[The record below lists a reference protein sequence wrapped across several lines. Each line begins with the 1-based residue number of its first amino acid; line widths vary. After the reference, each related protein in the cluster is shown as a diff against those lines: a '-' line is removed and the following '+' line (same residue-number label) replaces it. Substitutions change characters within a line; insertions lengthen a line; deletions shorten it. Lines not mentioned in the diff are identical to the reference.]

1 MFSIGSGSRYRPD
14 AGREVLREGVDY
26 LFMDFMSESTLPRA
40 YLKKRQGRPGFDEK
54 WLTRS
59 LEAFLPPA
67 ERHGTTI
74 VTNAGAA
81 NPRAAG
87 EAALDV
93 AREAGVSLD
102 VSVVTGDECTDLLR
116 ARAREF
122 DVDPGTMLSANAYIG
137 AEEIVGALGGPV
149 GRDGAHD
156 RDGVHLVVGGRIADH
171 SLIVAPIV
179 YEFGWDLD
187 QWAELGQA
195 TAIAQLLE
203 CDYQATGGYFME
215 PGRKP
220 VPDPHVLGLPIADVY
235 ESGRAVIRKP
245 EGSGGRIDRA
255 TLREQLF
262 YEIHDPSAKLTPDVT
277 ADLTAVHLEEVG
289 ENEVAVTGGTGR
301 ERPDE
306 LKVLV
311 GTAGGYRVEARKP
324 YAGPNAEGRA
334 RMAGEIVRDRLN
346 LVHEVEDVEELRTDI
361 VGVNA
366 VFGPASTLSV
376 PFDSEVELRVAAR
389 TTTERTAELVYDEV
403 SSLAPVGPAA
413 GIGNPYSLNDSVEQI
428 VDVDSVFLPRE
439 EVVESVEH
447 VGIRTGS
454 AQMEG

>member
-14 AGREVLREGVDY
+14 AGRAVLREEVDY

-40 YLKKRQGRPGFDEK
+40 YLKKRRGRPGFDEK

-81 NPRAAG
+81 DPRAAG
-87 EAALDV
+87 ERALEI
-93 AREAGVSLD
+93 AREADVSLD
-102 VSVVTGDECTDLLR
+102 VTVVTGDDCTDLVR
-116 ARAREF
+116 ARAEEF
-122 DVDPGTMLSANAYIG
+122 GVDPGAMLSANAYIG
-137 AEEIVGALGGPV
+137 AEEIVGALERPP
-149 GRDGAHD
+149 GRDG
-156 RDGVHLVVGGRIADH
+156 DGVHLVVGGRIADH
-171 SLIVAPIV
+171 SLIVAPV
-179 YEFGWDLD
+179 VHEFGWNLD
-187 QWAELGQA
+187 QWDELGWA
-195 TAIAQLLE
+195 TAVAQLLE

-220 VPDPHVLGLPIADVY
+220 VPDPHRLGLPIADVH

-277 ADLTAVHLEEVG
+277 ADLTGVRFEAVG
-289 ENEVAVTGGTGR
+289 EDEVAVTGGTGR
-301 ERPDE
+301 ERPSD

-311 GTAGGYRVEARKP
+311 GTTGGFRVEARKP

-334 RMAGEIVRDRLN
+334 RMAGEIVRDRLD
-346 LVHEVEDVEELRTDI
+346 LVHGVEDVEELRTNV
-361 VGVNA
+361 VGVDA
-366 VFGPASTLSV
+366 VFGSASTLSV

-389 TTTERTAELVYDEV
+389 TATEETAELVFDEV

-413 GIGNPYSLNDSVEQI
+413 GIGNPYSMNDSIERI
-428 VDVDSVFLPRE
+428 VDVDAVYLPRE
-439 EVVESVEH
+439 AVVDAIEH
-447 VGIRTGS
+447 TGLRTG
-454 AQMEG
+454 ATPEGR

>member
-1 MFSIGSGSRYRPD
+1 MISIGSGSRYRPD
-14 AGREVLREGVDY
+14 AGRAVLREGVDY

-40 YLKKRQGRPGFDEK
+40 YLKKRRGRPGFDEK

-81 NPRAAG
+81 DPRAAG
-87 EAALDV
+87 ERALEI
-93 AREAGVSLD
+93 AREADVSLD
-102 VSVVTGDECTDLLR
+102 VTVVTGDDCTDLVR
-116 ARAREF
+116 ARAEEF
-122 DVDPGTMLSANAYIG
+122 GVDPGAMLSANAYIG
-137 AEEIVGALGGPV
+137 AEEIVGALERPP
-149 GRDGAHD
+149 GRDG
-156 RDGVHLVVGGRIADH
+156 DGVHLVVGGRIADH

-179 YEFGWDLD
+179 HEFGWDPD
-187 QWAELGQA
+187 QWDELGWA
-195 TAIAQLLE
+195 TAVAQLLE

-220 VPDPHVLGLPIADVY
+220 VPDPHRLGLPIADVH

-277 ADLTAVHLEEVG
+277 ADLTGVRFEAVG
-289 ENEVAVTGGTGR
+289 EDEVAVTGGTGR
-301 ERPDE
+301 ERPSD

-311 GTAGGYRVEARKP
+311 GTAGGFRVEARKP

-334 RMAGEIVRDRLN
+334 RMAGEIVRDRLD
-346 LVHEVEDVEELRTDI
+346 LVHGVEDVEELRTNV
-361 VGVNA
+361 VGVDA
-366 VFGPASTLSV
+366 VFGSASTLSV

-389 TTTERTAELVYDEV
+389 TTTEETAELVFDEV

-413 GIGNPYSLNDSVEQI
+413 GIGNPYSMNDSIERI
-428 VDVDSVFLPRE
+428 VDVDAVYLPRE
-439 EVVESVEH
+439 AVVDAIEH
-447 VGIRTGS
+447 TSLRAGATP
-454 AQMEG
+454 EGR

>member
-1 MFSIGSGSRYRPD
+1 MISIGSGSRYRPD
-14 AGREVLREGVDY
+14 AGREVLQEGVDY

-40 YLKKRQGRPGFDEK
+40 YLQKRRGHPGFDEK

-59 LEAFLPPA
+59 LESFLPPA
-67 ERHGTTI
+67 ARHGTTI

-81 NPRAAG
+81 DPRAAG
-87 EAALDV
+87 ETALDI
-93 AREAGVSLD
+93 ARETGVPLD
-102 VSVVTGDECTDLLR
+102 VTVVTGDDCTDILR
-116 ARAREF
+116 ARAEEF
-122 DVDPGTMLSANAYIG
+122 DIDPEAMLSANAYIG
-137 AEEIVGALGGPV
+137 VEEIVGALAETEAPE
-149 GRDGAHD
+149 D
-156 RDGVHLVVGGRIADH
+156 RGQNGVHLVIGGRIADH

-179 YEFGWDLD
+179 HEFGWDFD

-195 TAIAQLLE
+195 TVIAQLLE
-203 CDYQATGGYFME
+203 CDYQVTGGYFME

-277 ADLTAVHLEEVG
+277 ADLTGVQFEEVG
-289 ENEVAVTGGTGR
+289 ENEVAVTGGIGR

-311 GTAGGYRVEARKP
+311 GTAGGFRVEARKP

-334 RMAGEIVRDRLN
+334 RMAGDIVRDRLE
-346 LVHEVEDVEELRTDI
+346 LVHGVEDIEELRIDV
-361 VGVNA
+361 VGVDA
-366 VFGPASTLSV
+366 VFGSASTLSV

-389 TTTERTAELVYDEV
+389 TVTEETAELVYDEV

-413 GIGNPYSLNDSVEQI
+413 GIGNPYSLNDSVERI
-428 VDVDSVFLPRE
+428 VDVGSVFLPRE
-439 EVVESVEH
+439 EVVDSIEHAALRPSASQVE
-447 VGIRTGS
+447 G
-454 AQMEG
+454 

>member
-1 MFSIGSGSRYRPD
+1 MISIGSGSRYRPD
-14 AGREVLREGVDY
+14 AGRAVLREGVDY

-40 YLKKRQGRPGFDEK
+40 YLKKRRGRPGFDEK

-81 NPRAAG
+81 DPRAAG
-87 EAALDV
+87 ERALEI
-93 AREAGVSLD
+93 AREADVSLD
-102 VSVVTGDECTDLLR
+102 VTVVTGDDCTDLVR
-116 ARAREF
+116 ARAEEF
-122 DVDPGTMLSANAYIG
+122 GVDPGAMLSANAYIG
-137 AEEIVGALGGPV
+137 AEEIVGALERPP
-149 GRDGAHD
+149 GRDG
-156 RDGVHLVVGGRIADH
+156 DGVHLVVGGRIADH

-179 YEFGWDLD
+179 HEFGWDPD
-187 QWAELGQA
+187 QWDELGWA
-195 TAIAQLLE
+195 TAVAQLLE

-220 VPDPHVLGLPIADVY
+220 VPDPHRLGLPIADVH

-277 ADLTAVHLEEVG
+277 ADLTGVRFEAVG
-289 ENEVAVTGGTGR
+289 EDEVAVTGGTGR
-301 ERPDE
+301 ERPSD

-311 GTAGGYRVEARKP
+311 GTAGGFRVEARKP

-334 RMAGEIVRDRLN
+334 RMAGEIVRDRLE
-346 LVHEVEDVEELRTDI
+346 LVHEVEDVEELRTNV
-361 VGVNA
+361 VGVDA
-366 VFGPASTLSV
+366 VFGSASTLSV
-376 PFDSEVELRVAAR
+376 PFDGEVELRVAAR
-389 TTTERTAELVYDEV
+389 TTTEETAELVFDEV

-413 GIGNPYSLNDSVEQI
+413 GIGNPYSMNDSIERI
-428 VDVDSVFLPRE
+428 VDVDAVYLPRE
-439 EVVESVEH
+439 AVVDAIEH
-447 VGIRTGS
+447 TSLRAGATP
-454 AQMEG
+454 EGR

>member
-1 MFSIGSGSRYRPD
+1 MISIGSGSRYRPD
-14 AGREVLREGVDY
+14 AGRAVLEEGVDY

-40 YLKKRQGRPGFDEK
+40 CLRKRRGEPGFDEK

-67 ERHGTTI
+67 GRHGTTI

-81 NPRAAG
+81 DPRAAG
-87 EAALDV
+87 ETAVDI
-93 AREAGVSLD
+93 AREVD
-102 VSVVTGDECTDLLR
+102 VPLEVTVVTGDDCTAVVR
-116 ARAREF
+116 ARAEEF
-122 DVDPGTMLSANAYIG
+122 GIDPDEMLSANAYIG
-137 AEEIVGALGGPV
+137 VEQIVDALEKRPRRGG
-149 GRDGAHD
+149 DA
-156 RDGVHLVVGGRIADH
+156 VHLVIGGRIADH

-179 YEFGWDLD
+179 HEFGWDLD
-187 QWAELGQA
+187 QWEKIGQA
-195 TAIAQLLE
+195 TVVAQLLE

-245 EGSGGRIDRA
+245 EGTGGRIDCA

-277 ADLTAVHLEEVG
+277 TDLTDVGLEPVG
-289 ENEVAVTGGTGR
+289 EHEVMVTGGTGR

-311 GTAGGYRVEARKP
+311 GTEGGFRVEARKA

-334 RMAGEIVRDRLN
+334 RMAGDIVRDRLD
-346 LVHEVEDVEELRTDI
+346 LVHGVDDVEELRMDV
-361 VGVNA
+361 VGVDA
-366 VFGPASTLSV
+366 VFGDASTLSV

-389 TTTERTAELVYDEV
+389 TATEETAELVYDEV

-413 GIGNPYSLNDSVEQI
+413 GIGNPYSLNDAVERI

-439 EVVESVEH
+439 DVVDSIEH
-447 VGIRTGS
+447 TGLRTGQVRS
-454 AQMEG
+454 GR

>member
-1 MFSIGSGSRYRPD
+1 MISIGSGSRYRPD
-14 AGREVLREGVDY
+14 AGRAVLREGVDY

-40 YLKKRQGRPGFDEK
+40 YLKKRRGRPGFDEK

-81 NPRAAG
+81 DPRAAG
-87 EAALDV
+87 ERALEI
-93 AREAGVSLD
+93 AREADVSLD
-102 VSVVTGDECTDLLR
+102 VTVVTGDDCTDLVR
-116 ARAREF
+116 ARAEEF
-122 DVDPGTMLSANAYIG
+122 GVDPGAMLSANAYIG
-137 AEEIVGALGGPV
+137 AEEIVGALERPP
-149 GRDGAHD
+149 GRDG
-156 RDGVHLVVGGRIADH
+156 DGVHLVVGGRIADH

-179 YEFGWDLD
+179 HEFGWDLD
-187 QWAELGQA
+187 QWDELGWA
-195 TAIAQLLE
+195 TAVAQLLE

-220 VPDPHVLGLPIADVY
+220 VPDPHRLGLPIADVH

-277 ADLTAVHLEEVG
+277 ADLTGVRFEAVG
-289 ENEVAVTGGTGR
+289 EDEVAVTGGTGR
-301 ERPDE
+301 ERPSD

-311 GTAGGYRVEARKP
+311 GTAGGFRVEARKP

-334 RMAGEIVRDRLN
+334 RMAGEIVRDRLD
-346 LVHEVEDVEELRTDI
+346 LVHGVEDVEELRTNV
-361 VGVNA
+361 VGVDA
-366 VFGPASTLSV
+366 VFGSASTLSV

-389 TTTERTAELVYDEV
+389 TTTEETAELVFDEV

-413 GIGNPYSLNDSVEQI
+413 GIGNPYSMNDSIERI
-428 VDVDSVFLPRE
+428 VDVDAVYLPRE
-439 EVVESVEH
+439 AVVDAIEH
-447 VGIRTGS
+447 TSLRAGATP
-454 AQMEG
+454 EGR